1 MPGLRV
7 LRRLT
12 PLEPSCVARSTSSGL
27 AGRALPAHGPSCHP
41 LGDVHDRVAIGRNQA
56 IFARRFDGIGS
67 GKGTER
73 RKGAG
78 NLPTEPETGQAIHV
92 DPEPKA

>member
-27 AGRALPAHGPSCHP
+27 AGLALPAHGPSCHP
-41 LGDVHDRVAIGRNQA
+41 LGDVHDRVTIGRNQA
-56 IFARRFDGIGS
+56 IFARRFDGVGS

-73 RKGAG
+73 REGAG
-78 NLPTEPETGQAIHV
+78 NLPTEPKTGQAIHV